1 MHSLARTKA
10 GRGAQVEL
18 SRPLATITPT
28 LDGDVLAVLAR
39 QDATFTT
46 GAMHRVLTQYSEEGI
61 RKVLQRLVAQGIVH
75 SERVGNAYSYRLSRD
90 HLAAEHIIKLA
101 DLMSTFLVRLGDRLE
116 TWEVRPVYAAVFG
129 SAARGSMTTDS
140 DLDLLLVRPN
150 DVPDEMWAAQ
160 VDRLIEEVSR
170 WIGNDVRPLQFTE
183 ADLASGREDPIL
195 GDVLSEGLTVA
206 GSRVWLSQ
214 QLRRRGA

>member
-1 MHSLARTKA
+1 
-10 GRGAQVEL
+10 
-18 SRPLATITPT
+18 
-28 LDGDVLAVLAR
+28 
-39 QDATFTT
+39 
-46 GAMHRVLTQYSEEGI
+46 
-61 RKVLQRLVAQGIVH
+61 
-75 SERVGNAYSYRLSRD
+75 
-90 HLAAEHIIKLA
+90 
-101 DLMSTFLVRLGDRLE
+101 LE

-129 SAARGSMTTDS
+129 SPARGSMTTDS

-195 GDVLSEGLTVA
+195 RDVLSEGLTVA